1 MAFSHRR
8 GLCRKAAG
16 DMRMPRKPL
25 YRGCMMPS
33 TRPMS
38 WKCGSHDRE
47 MLCEECSKPRAIAAE
62 LANTLSWVIITPLG
76 TAVEP
81 DVYCKYASV
90 SPFTSADR
98 Q

>member
-8 GLCRKAAG
+8 GLCRKDAG
-16 DMRMPRKPL
+16 DIRIPRKPQ

-47 MLCEECSKPRAIAAE
+47 MLCEECSKPWAMAAE
-62 LANTLSWVIITPLG
+62 LDKTLLWVIITPLG
-76 TAVEP
+76 AAVEP
-81 DVYCKYASV
+81 EVYCKYASV
-90 SPFTSADR
+90 SLFTFAHR
-98 Q
+98 H